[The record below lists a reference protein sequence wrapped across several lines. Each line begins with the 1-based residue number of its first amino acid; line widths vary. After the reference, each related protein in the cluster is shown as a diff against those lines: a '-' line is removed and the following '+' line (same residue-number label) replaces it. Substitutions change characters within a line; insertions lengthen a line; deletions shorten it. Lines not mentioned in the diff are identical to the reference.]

1 MEEWPYGRGKTVV
14 VWSLNMIQI
23 VIEHK
28 LSKSK
33 LMPKILY
40 FVGFFLICQT
50 FTKYSKSSTQL
61 S

>member
-40 FVGFFLICQT
+40 FVVFFFNLPNI
-50 FTKYSKSSTQL
+50 Y
-61 S
+61 